1 MSIVISGAGSNS
13 ALPLDQSYADQ
24 ILASAALV
32 EWFDSGTYALGTSP
46 AVATLSSRKSG
57 SSRTLSQS
65 TTANRPT
72 LSATNAVGIYSEV
85 TFNGAQVMQ
94 MSSIPDLTQPFT
106 WVAMIRTTGLVATQ
120 SIIDNQNSSAR
131 SSLFTTSQGYLG
143 FAQGNGICA
152 TSSIP
157 SNGWHF
163 AVCGHDGT
171 TASLAID
178 GGTAITHTTDNNAA
192 TLVLKLGANNA
203 SLTYPWTGG
212 FADFIM
218 LSGSPVS
225 NAALIETIKTYCRAA
240 YGGSVS
246 IA

>member
-13 ALPLDQSYADQ
+13 ALPLDLSYADQ
-24 ILASAALV
+24 ILSSAALFD
-32 EWFDSGTYALGTSP
+32 WFDSGTYALGTPP
-46 AVATLSSRKSG
+46 AVATLNSRKSG
-57 SSRTLSQS
+57 SSRTLTQP
-65 TTANRPT
+65 TAANRPA
-72 LSATNAVGIYSEV
+72 LSAANAVGIYSEV
-85 TFNGAQVMQ
+85 TFTGAQVMQ

-106 WVAMIRTTGLVATQ
+106 WVAVIRTSGLVATQ
-120 SIIDNQNSSAR
+120 SIIDNQNGAAR
-131 SSLFTTSQGYLG
+131 SSLFTTSQGFLG

-163 AVCGHDGT
+163 VVCGHDGT

-178 GGTAITHTTDNNAA
+178 GGAAITHSTDNNAA
-192 TLVLKLGANNA
+192 TLVLKIGANNA

-218 LSGSPVS
+218 LSGSPNS
-225 NAALIETIKTYCRAA
+225 NAALIELIKSYCRAA
-240 YGGSVS
+240 YGSSVS
-246 IA
+246 IT